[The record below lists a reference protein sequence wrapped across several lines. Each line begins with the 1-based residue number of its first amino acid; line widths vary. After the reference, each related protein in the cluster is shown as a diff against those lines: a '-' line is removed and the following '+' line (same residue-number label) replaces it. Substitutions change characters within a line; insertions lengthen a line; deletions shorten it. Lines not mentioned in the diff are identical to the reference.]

1 MTLTAPLASLGMIT
15 CLTLALGATGPAA
28 ASPAVVPASHT
39 DPTLSPTPYMGWNTY
54 YGLGGDFDEDEVK
67 EVADALVD
75 RGLAEA
81 GYDIVWLDGGWTAET
96 PRDDDG
102 NLVADPDRF
111 PSGMKALTDYIHGK
125 GLRAGIY
132 TEAGPYIPGTCGLG
146 SHGYYQEDADLF
158 AEWEFDAVKV
168 DFLCGIAGGLD
179 PKSAFTE
186 FAEALRNNSSDRPMI
201 FNLCNPVTSPDWGDY
216 PEELQS
222 IYSWSYAP
230 DIAQSWRTY
239 TDVGFVGFIRFPDVL
254 RNFDAN
260 AAHPEVAG
268 PGHWNDPDYLGPEL
282 GMTTEEFRTQ
292 MSLWSVAAA
301 PLIIASDVRSLSQES
316 IDILTDPD
324 VLAINQDPAGIQ
336 ATRVGP
342 AGTTEIW
349 VKPLA
354 HGARAVLLLNRG
366 DAART
371 IATTT
376 SDVGLN
382 GDRFSLANAW
392 TDELTETRGGIRAS
406 VPARAATLLRVEPTT
421 GRPGIPHVTVGEP
434 RLTEVG
440 GAAVGDTDDIPVAA
454 PGDVMRV
461 EVDVTNDGLGVLRK
475 IDAVLGTPD
484 GWSVAPTGQHP
495 RQIRVGQTVTYAFDV
510 VVNTAEEPG
519 QVELSA
525 NVSYTAHGGPRDLE
539 SQAAFVVAPAAPET
553 STPLSHHPWISATS
567 GWMEPTIDLSVGGG
581 SPISML
587 GQVYE
592 TGIGVASPSAIRYYL
607 GRQCTRLTADVGL
620 DDAVRNVGP
629 EGATAGF
636 TIIGDGGTLFDSGTL
651 SRDDVVSVDVDLTG
665 VRVLELL
672 VNDGGDG
679 GYNDRANWAGLNATC
694 GAA

>member
-1 MTLTAPLASLGMIT
+1 
-15 CLTLALGATGPAA
+15 
-28 ASPAVVPASHT
+28 
-39 DPTLSPTPYMGWNTY
+39 MGWNTY

-81 GYDIVWLDGGWTAET
+81 GYDIVWLDGGWTAKT

-282 GMTTEEFRTQ
+282 GMTPEEFRTQ
-292 MSLWSVAAA
+292 MSLWSVAADGMWPHAPAMLALAGMLLAWRRSRPAAVALCAAAAVLIRPHLLVAVLVVALFAWRRERPPDAVAMASGAFAGLLALTTYTAWAFGTVLPIAGYDASGHLGGLLWHSPWQTVQALGLAFISPTRGLLVFSPVLLPALIGLATTWRRLPPWTLASALAGLLYLLVQVRAVGYSGGDDFFAYRISLETLLLATPALVLAVAPSIRRLRWQATAVALLALASIGVHAYGAVAGGITDDTIRAWEAIDTSVRDQHNANA
-301 PLIIASDVRSLSQES
+301 PLQWR
-316 IDILTDPD
+316 
-324 VLAINQDPAGIQ
+324 PAVT
-336 ATRVGP
+336 AP
-342 AGTTEIW
+342 H
-349 VKPLA
+349 PL
-354 HGARAVLLLNRG
+354 
-366 DAART
+366 
-371 IATTT
+371 
-376 SDVGLN
+376 
-382 GDRFSLANAW
+382 
-392 TDELTETRGGIRAS
+392 
-406 VPARAATLLRVEPTT
+406 P
-421 GRPGIPHVTVGEP
+421 
-434 RLTEVG
+434 
-440 GAAVGDTDDIPVAA
+440 
-454 PGDVMRV
+454 
-461 EVDVTNDGLGVLRK
+461 
-475 IDAVLGTPD
+475 
-484 GWSVAPTGQHP
+484 QH
-495 RQIRVGQTVTYAFDV
+495 
-510 VVNTAEEPG
+510 
-519 QVELSA
+519 
-525 NVSYTAHGGPRDLE
+525 
-539 SQAAFVVAPAAPET
+539 
-553 STPLSHHPWISATS
+553 
-567 GWMEPTIDLSVGGG
+567 
-581 SPISML
+581 
-587 GQVYE
+587 
-592 TGIGVASPSAIRYYL
+592 
-607 GRQCTRLTADVGL
+607 
-620 DDAVRNVGP
+620 
-629 EGATAGF
+629 
-636 TIIGDGGTLFDSGTL
+636 
-651 SRDDVVSVDVDLTG
+651 
-665 VRVLELL
+665 
-672 VNDGGDG
+672 
-679 GYNDRANWAGLNATC
+679 
-694 GAA
+694 